1 MPCMVEPCLELL
13 RCFTRFRR
21 RRIRNIKSPP
31 NLYDL
36 TRHWSHPAAAG
47 VRDFEL
53 LPTLSGRLLHK
64 LDEDGRCNW
73 ASELMSI
80 MFMGLRKLWDIR
92 RLVLFLGALNL
103 GLSLVAAH
111 AAVLSLHGKCPQRV
125 VVACTLVA
133 VGAAIRIIW
142 MVGMGFAQAVTAS
155 AMIAQASEPTSFDA
169 TSTTS
174 QRRRWYKRWLWC
186 SRIGF
191 LVTVVQ
197 SIGALYLTFIVV
209 SKLAKYLDCS
219 CSGGG
224 K

>member
-1 MPCMVEPCLELL
+1 
-13 RCFTRFRR
+13 
-21 RRIRNIKSPP
+21 
-31 NLYDL
+31 
-36 TRHWSHPAAAG
+36 
-47 VRDFEL
+47 
-53 LPTLSGRLLHK
+53 
-64 LDEDGRCNW
+64 
-73 ASELMSI
+73 MSI

-174 QRRRWYKRWLWC
+174 QRR
-186 SRIGF
+186 
-191 LVTVVQ
+191 V
-197 SIGALYLTFIVV
+197 SI
-209 SKLAKYLDCS
+209 SKGLEL
-219 CSGGG
+219 
-224 K
+224 